1 MKTPLLFL
9 SAFRQLSFLKILQVL
24 GLFIRQ
30 PLFFVLAVYASLKAY
45 RIAHKKYPL
54 TAGTNGKG
62 NAFRHAFWNCL
73 VLMYCCKVSSPQK
86 ALAFCEAFTD
96 IHEELFPNEPLEK
109 AMDLHNNKVGRDYFM
124 SLLEG
129 VHRQFF
135 ETSFFVEELKV
146 KANNARLITRLE
158 EDFGDGLVHVPDN
171 NQYS

>member
-30 PLFFVLAVYASLKAY
+30 PLFFFGCLCESKGISY
-45 RIAHKKYPL
+45 RSEKYPL

-86 ALAFCEAFTD
+86 ALAFCETFTNL
-96 IHEELFPNEPLEK
+96 HEELFPNQPLEK

-124 SLLEG
+124 SLLKG
-129 VHRQFF
+129 IHRQFF

-158 EDFGDGLVHVPDN
+158 DDFGDGLVYVPDN